1 MESAMPVH
9 DVRRR
14 LLRGLV
20 SGSSSTSAGALTSAD
35 QHNPGDGSGID
46 TSSGHVRRSYSAAVN
61 AMAPS
66 SIRED
71 TFYGPTRDDIQT
83 PDNMPTQPTSPGH
96 RMRRKLP
103 HREGVQRQGQYMQ
116 AQHRGR
122 TGSPGLGSSPPMEQ
136 TNVLDYRNDIVVLDP
151 VTNEPNMVVLQTDVP
166 LSEEIQENEVMEYRI
181 RKHLRNVYRNPKRQ
195 LEDISMLV
203 FNFGLLIRI
212 SNGNLELQ
220 LLVRRDLKRI
230 VQQLDEDAWMFEPD
244 QEIYSDLV

>member
-1 MESAMPVH
+1 MESVMPVH

-20 SGSSSTSAGALTSAD
+20 SGSSTSAAALTSAD

-46 TSSGHVRRSYSAAVN
+46 TPSGHVRRSYSAAAN

-71 TFYGPTRDDIQT
+71 TFYGPIRDDIQT
-83 PDNMPTQPTSPGH
+83 PDNMPAQPMSPGH

-103 HREGVQRQGQYMQ
+103 HREGIQRQGQYMQ

-122 TGSPGLGSSPPMEQ
+122 TGSPGLGSSPPTEQ
-136 TNVLDYRNDIVVLDP
+136 TNVLDYRNDIVVRDP
-151 VTNEPNMVVLQTDVP
+151 VTNEPTMVVLQTDVP

-195 LEDISMLV
+195 LEDIK
-203 FNFGLLIRI
+203 
-212 SNGNLELQ
+212 LQ

-244 QEIYSDLV
+244 QEISADLV

>member
-1 MESAMPVH
+1 MESVMPVH

-20 SGSSSTSAGALTSAD
+20 SGSSTSAAPLTSAD

-46 TSSGHVRRSYSAAVN
+46 TPSGHVRRSYSAAAN

-66 SIRED
+66 SILED
-71 TFYGPTRDDIQT
+71 TFYGPIRDDIQT
-83 PDNMPTQPTSPGH
+83 PDNMPAQPMSPGH
-96 RMRRKLP
+96 RMRRKLQ
-103 HREGVQRQGQYMQ
+103 HREGIQRQGQYMQ

-122 TGSPGLGSSPPMEQ
+122 TGSPGLGSSPPTEQ
-136 TNVLDYRNDIVVLDP
+136 TNVLDYRNDIVVRDP
-151 VTNEPNMVVLQTDVP
+151 VTNEPTMVVLQTDVP

-203 FNFGLLIRI
+203 FNFGVPIRN
-212 SNGNLELQ
+212 SNGKLELQ

-244 QEIYSDLV
+244 QEISSDLV

>member
-20 SGSSSTSAGALTSAD
+20 SGSSSTSAAAITSAG
-35 QHNPGDGSGID
+35 QHNHGDGSGID
-46 TSSGHVRRSYSAAVN
+46 TPSGHVRRLYSAAAN

-66 SIRED
+66 SIQED
-71 TFYGPTRDDIQT
+71 TFYGLTGDDIQT
-83 PDNMPTQPTSPGH
+83 PDNMPIQPTSPGH

-103 HREGVQRQGQYMQ
+103 VREGVQRHGQYVQ
-116 AQHRGR
+116 GQHRGL
-122 TGSPGLGSSPPMEQ
+122 TGSPGLGSSTSIEQ
-136 TNVLDYRNDIVVLDP
+136 TNVLDYRNDIVVRDP
-151 VTNEPNMVVLQTDVP
+151 VTNEPNMVVLETDVP

-203 FNFGLLIRI
+203 FNFGQLIRN
-212 SNGNLELQ
+212 SNRTLELQ
-220 LLVRRDLKRI
+220 LLVQRDLKRI

-244 QEIYSDLV
+244 QEISSDLV